1 MVYHKIG
8 NTKIIENS
16 QCYFSK
22 AFEKKGGKV
31 MYRRKKTLLGRT
43 LSMVLAAAMMVT
55 GLPVSGI
62 EAQAAQHA
70 QNVSEVFETEE
81 ATESEASQ
89 ESVEENSKEE
99 NTSEAETESE
109 ENSKEEM
116 TSEEESKEEKTNSET
131 EEAEQE
137 ESEVKELG
145 EVFTAEP
152 PFIAVGTFPGLDWN
166 QNGDPNFEQ
175 IGDSS
180 KYSITIKNVPAGDY
194 EYKILQNAAVNGWD
208 KPWATTAD
216 NYKYTV
222 DATADITITI
232 DANDD
237 KMGVDVKKDYVKDI
251 VLDLNNDIQ
260 KGVEAELPVTC
271 TYFDGKGNK
280 VENAAVTYSVNAAG
294 VSIKDGKLLVENT
307 YEEDTVKINATSN
320 GFTKEFELKVVSV
333 LYNYTIYYYNP
344 DYTKD
349 QIDLWLW
356 ETNGAG
362 ADKGTPFT
370 GEEVLADGN
379 TWMKAEVALSF
390 SNVSLIPRIPGWS
403 WQDDTKAFVNKEDAK
418 ELVLYII
425 PGDTKVYTELPAIKT
440 VEKRYLIVEY
450 KRNDGSAKDWY
461 FYTWNNGGKDFNP
474 FEQKEDGS
482 WIATVEV
489 KQGLSSVSYCM
500 ERADVAEDG
509 TISHWA
515 EKDGND
521 YLCSMPVDQNVV
533 KIVMEEG
540 KGITKTYAYNK
551 GYEIEP
557 LSSAIHFYYRSNDKF
572 AKGSTGGYSSVQLEV
587 NGDVYDMVFDKEE
600 QRYTYD
606 LENIQSGE
614 YAYRYILKEN
624 ADSEK
629 EYVIDAYNTE
639 KVTKNNIEYSL
650 CKYEKFD
657 VEVEAKV
664 YNDSMD
670 YNDNNVLSV
679 SFKAKDGTEIEGM
692 EAKSAIADLSELGGS
707 SKTAIDTAL
716 MELTIAVREGTA
728 AGEKTI
734 PVTVFDQY
742 NNEYKTE
749 TKVTVKDRVKENDF
763 DWDEAVIY
771 FAVTDRFFDGNE
783 SNNGNGCDKSAE
795 TGSLSY
801 HGGDFA
807 GLTQKL
813 DYLKDLGINTIWITP
828 IVDNSMSEGLET
840 DLEGVKSWGYHGY
853 WASNLEKLDSHL
865 GTEEEF
871 SALLDE
877 AHKRGMKIMVDVVLN
892 HTGYEASTKEYYN
905 TYIKDENGNPVH
917 MLREEDEMVS
927 GSDQKTSLAG
937 LPDFLTENKEVRELL
952 VEWQSN
958 WISKYPIDYY
968 RVDTV
973 KHVDDTTWSAFKNA
987 LTKINPKF
995 KMIGEWAGAGYS
1007 TDTGMLGTGRMDS
1020 LLDFDFNDQARA
1032 FANGKIRDVESFLQ
1046 GRNAALNNT
1055 ATLGQFMS
1063 SHDEDG
1069 LLYKLV
1075 NADNISEE
1083 RAKELFKV
1091 AASLQLTAKGQPVI
1105 YYGEEVGQYGADN
1118 YPYQTNRYDFD
1129 WSIANAD
1136 NEMYVHYK
1144 KLLEIRNQFTEVFAK
1159 GSRTAIATSDEE
1171 KYDVFTRN
1179 YGDEKLYV
1187 CLNTAQNEKTIEI
1200 NTAEAKDT
1208 VLYDLYSEKYYVADD
1223 NGNVNVNIPEA
1234 SKGGTAILV
1243 KTDADN
1249 KELSIEAIPS
1259 QTYTGKAIVLDENSL
1274 VVKYNYKTL
1283 KAGKDYKTDY
1293 NNNKNAGTATVT
1305 VTGKGEYK
1313 GKATAEFTI
1322 NKKNIADADVVLT
1335 YKDTLSYN
1343 KKAQKALSKIVYNN
1357 RTLEA
1362 KKDYTV
1368 AYYTKADYENG
1379 ASQALKGVKDA
1390 GEYVMV
1396 ITALEKNFT
1405 GNIVKDIVVVNK
1417 KFINNA
1423 SIKLSAT
1430 SFTYNDYAAGKRPE
1444 VKEVKV
1450 SGKKIDNSRYD
1461 VKYEWNGKVGKATV
1475 TVTMKEDDAQYMGS
1489 ATKSFNVKG
1498 VALSAVA
1505 KIDTNSIGKVIFD
1518 GAKAKTDTGIILEA
1532 PKLIVKAKDIVL
1544 EEGKDYTISYKN
1556 NKKAGKATV
1565 IFTGAG
1571 QYTGSLTRKFDILP
1585 REIKAEDDKLN
1596 ISFDE
1601 EVAYSKAGNRPVVTI
1616 SYDGIVLDKA
1626 DFTVK
1631 YDKNTKVT
1639 ENAKITITFKGNY
1652 KGKVIKNFNITKSSL
1667 ENMTITVNDIKYKKK
1682 TGNAFATPVI
1692 KDETGRK
1699 LNAGTDYNKTYVYT
1713 YKSETVVENGK
1724 KAVTRKAGDIVDKKD
1739 MVPKNTAIEIKV
1751 TAKENGNYTGSITAE
1766 YKVK

>member
-1 MVYHKIG
+1 
-8 NTKIIENS
+8 
-16 QCYFSK
+16 
-22 AFEKKGGKV
+22 

-194 EYKILQNAAVNGWD
+194 EYKILQNAAVNSWN
-208 KPWATTAD
+208 KPWAATTD

-260 KGVEAELPVTC
+260 KGVEAELPATC

-280 VENAAVTYSVNAAG
+280 VENAAVTYSVNTEGA
-294 VSIKDGKLLVENT
+294 SIKDGKLLVEDT
-307 YEEDTVKINATSN
+307 YEAETVIISATAN

-344 DYTKD
+344 EYNKD
-349 QIDLWLW
+349 TLDLWLW
-356 ETNGAG
+356 NKEGAG
-362 ADKGTPFT
+362 ATEGTLFT
-370 GEEVLADGN
+370 GEEVLEDGN
-379 TWMKAEVALSF
+379 TWLKADLKLSYT
-390 SNVSLIPRIPGWS
+390 SLGIIPRSKGAWNYK
-403 WQDDTKAFVNKEDAK
+403 DNERYYVNETAAKDTT
-418 ELVLYII
+418 LYIVV
-425 PGDTKVYTELPAIKT
+425 GDQGIYTTLPEIKT

-489 KQGLSSVSYCM
+489 KQGLSSVSYCI
-500 ERADVAEDG
+500 ERANVNEDN
-509 TISHWA
+509 TVSHWA

-533 KIVMEEG
+533 KIIMEEG

-557 LSSAIHFYYRSNDKF
+557 LKSTVHFYYRNNDNF
-572 AKGSTGGYSSVQLEV
+572 AKGSAGGYESVQLEV
-587 NGDVYDMVFDKEE
+587 NGKTYDMAFDDEE

-606 LENIQSGE
+606 LENLVPGE
-614 YAYRYILKEN
+614 YAYRYVLKETKD
-624 ADSEK
+624 AEA
-629 EYVIDAYNTE
+629 EYVLDAYNKKTI
-639 KVTKNNIEYSL
+639 TKNDVEYSL
-650 CKYEKFD
+650 CKYDKFD
-657 VEVEAKV
+657 VDVEAKV

-692 EAKSAIADLSELGGS
+692 KAESAIADLSELGGS

-716 MELTIAVREGTA
+716 MELAIAVREGTT

-734 PVTVFDQY
+734 PVTVYDQY
-742 NNEYKTE
+742 KNEYKTE
-749 TKVTVKDRVKENDF
+749 AKVTVKDRVKGSDF

-771 FAVTDRFFDGNE
+771 FAVTDRFFDGNS
-783 SNNGNGCDKSAE
+783 SNNGNGYDKSAE

-813 DYLKDLGINTIWITP
+813 DYLKDLGVNTIWITP
-828 IVDNSMSEGLET
+828 IVDNSMEKGLDT
-840 DLEGVKSWGYHGY
+840 NLEGVKSWGYHGY

-1223 NGNVNVNIPEA
+1223 NGNVNVNIPNA
-1234 SKGGTAILV
+1234 SNGGTAVLV
-1243 KTDADN
+1243 KTNAEN

-1322 NKKNIADADVVLT
+1322 NKKNIADADVVFT
-1335 YKDTLSYN
+1335 YKDILSYN

-1368 AYYTKADYENG
+1368 AYYTKADYDNG
-1379 ASQALKGVKDA
+1379 ATKALNSVNAA

-1405 GNIVKDIVVVNK
+1405 GSVIKTISVIDK
-1417 KFINNA
+1417 KFITGA
-1423 SIKLSAT
+1423 SIKLST
-1430 SFTYNDYAAGKRPE
+1430 DSVKYTDYAAGKKPE

-1450 SGKKIDNSRYD
+1450 NGKKIDSSRYD
-1461 VKYEWNGKVGKATV
+1461 VSYDWNGKVGKAAV

-1571 QYTGSLTRKFDILP
+1571 QYTGSLTRKFDILA

-1631 YDKNTKVT
+1631 YAKNTKVT

-1699 LNAGTDYNKTYVYT
+1699 LSAGTDYDKAYAYT

-1739 MVPKNTAIEIKV
+1739 IVPKNTAIEIKV